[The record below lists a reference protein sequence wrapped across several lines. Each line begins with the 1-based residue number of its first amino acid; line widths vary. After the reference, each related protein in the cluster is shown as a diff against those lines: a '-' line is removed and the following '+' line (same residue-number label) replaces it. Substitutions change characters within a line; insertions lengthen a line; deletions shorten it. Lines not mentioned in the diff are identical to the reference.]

1 MTGIDTVIRRHG
13 NRDITWSSQGMLRLS
28 PDAMRK
34 LFLPTIQKIKEKI
47 GSILNNNI
55 AGKLDVMISHSIC
68 ITKLEI
74 HLA

>member
-1 MTGIDTVIRRHG
+1 MKLFDG
-13 NRDITWSSQGMLRLS
+13 SQGMLRLS